1 MSEHLHLYT
10 LNVIFKTFCGLV
22 TIFMVG
28 YWLEKFLRNE
38 DLSMIQYKRIETSRN
53 IIYPEVTICNSLPF
67 IDGNFKDVG
76 IDISLD
82 DYRSYLRGE
91 KRITEDYGYVD
102 FDNVTLDLR
111 SFIRH
116 VYVSW
121 RKNVSMDRVERTSR
135 EHFELF
141 EYSNNFNGFWGGF
154 LFTRC
159 FGLKV
164 NTKFS
169 HKIRALRI
177 TFEPELVPLIETAGK
192 LGYIYAA
199 INYPQQILISPEEY
213 RTIWTTAA
221 DWFNMTVIRISNFEV
236 LKRRN
241 KKERPCFKKW
251 RRFDDLVMM
260 KHLLAAGCRA
270 PYHNSTDPLCN
281 QTNKMREA
289 KVEFYEIKNKYHPL
303 PCQEMSNIAFTVDVM
318 VDQRKNGTF
327 SPQMYIMYPDKVKI
341 ISQVKSID
349 AHSLIGNIGGYIGLF
364 LGRFFIQI
372 SNVHFLFLFFYML
385 VYNVN
390 HME

>member
-1 MSEHLHLYT
+1 MSEYLNFYT
-10 LNVIFKTFCGLV
+10 LNVLFKTICGLV

-38 DLSMIQYKRIETSRN
+38 DLILIQYKRIETSRN

-67 IDGNFKDVG
+67 IDDKFKDLNVN
-76 IDISLD
+76 INVD

-91 KRITEDYGYVD
+91 KLITDDYGDID
-102 FDNVTLDLR
+102 FDNVTIDLR
-111 SFIRH
+111 GFIQH
-116 VYVSW
+116 VHVSW
-121 RKNVSMDRVERTSR
+121 RKNVSMDRVERISR
-135 EHFELF
+135 DHFELF

-154 LFTRC
+154 LFARC

-164 NTKFS
+164 DTKFS

-177 TFEPELVPLIETAGK
+177 TFEPELVPLIEPAGK

-213 RTIWTTAA
+213 HTIWTAA
-221 DWFNMTVIRISNFEV
+221 TDWFNMTVIRISNFEV

-241 KKERPCFKKW
+241 KQERPCFKKW
-251 RRFDDLVMM
+251 RRLDDLVMM

-270 PYHNSTDPLCN
+270 PYHSSSEPLCN
-281 QTNKMREA
+281 KTNNMRQA
-289 KVEFYEIKNKYHPL
+289 KVEFYEIKNKYHPV

-318 VDQRKNGTF
+318 ADQRKNGRS
-327 SPQMYIMYPDKVKI
+327 SPQIYIMYPDKIKI

-364 LGRFFIQI
+364 LGK
-372 SNVHFLFLFFYML
+372 FLFEFQRFSFCFSYLY
-385 VYNVN
+385 
-390 HME
+390 

>member
-1 MSEHLHLYT
+1 MIKYLT
-10 LNVIFKTFCGLV
+10 LNVLNVSFKTTCGFV

-38 DLSMIQYKRIETSRN
+38 DLSVIQYKRIETSRN
-53 IIYPEVTICNSLPF
+53 VIYPEVTICNSLPF
-67 IDGNFKDVG
+67 IADKFKDVG
-76 IDISLD
+76 INITAD
-82 DYRSYLRGE
+82 DYRLYLKGE
-91 KRITEDYGYVD
+91 KTISEDYRYVD

-111 SFIRH
+111 RFIRH
-116 VYVSW
+116 VYVRW
-121 RKNVSMDRVERTSR
+121 RKNVSLDRVERTSK

-141 EYSNNFNGFWGGF
+141 EYSNNFNGFWGGY
-154 LFTRC
+154 LFNRC

-169 HKIRALRI
+169 HKIRALYV
-177 TFEPELVPLIETAGK
+177 TFEPELVPLIERAGK

-213 RTIWTTAA
+213 RTIWTTAT

-251 RRFDDLVMM
+251 RRLDDLVMM
-260 KHLLAAGCRA
+260 KHLEAAGCRA
-270 PYHNSTDPLCN
+270 PYHSSTEPLCN

-318 VDQRKNGTF
+318 VDRRKNGRF
-327 SPQMYIMYPDKVKI
+327 SPQIYIMYPDKIKI

-364 LGRFFIQI
+364 LGRFFIRI
-372 SNVHFLFLFFYML
+372 SKTNFFML

-390 HME
+390 HMK

>member
-1 MSEHLHLYT
+1 MSEYLNLYT
-10 LNVIFKTFCGLV
+10 LIVIFKTICGLV

-67 IDGNFKDVG
+67 IDDKFKDVG
-76 IDISLD
+76 VDVSVD

-91 KRITEDYGYVD
+91 KLITDDYGYID

-111 SFIRH
+111 NFIRH

-121 RKNVSMDRVERTSR
+121 RKNVSRDRVERTSR

-169 HKIRALRI
+169 HKIRALSV
-177 TFEPELVPLIETAGK
+177 TFEPELVPLIEQAGK
-192 LGYIYAA
+192 LGYIHAA

-213 RTIWTTAA
+213 RTIWSAA
-221 DWFNMTVIRISNFEV
+221 NDWFNMTVIRISNFEI

-251 RRFDDLVMM
+251 RRLDDLVMM
-260 KHLLAAGCRA
+260 KHLQAAGCRA
-270 PYHNSTDPLCN
+270 PYHISSEPLCN
-281 QTNKMREA
+281 MTNKMREA
-289 KVEFYEIKNKYHPL
+289 KVEFHEIKNKYHSL

-318 VDQRKNGTF
+318 ADQRKNGRS
-327 SPQMYIMYPDKVKI
+327 SPQIYIMYPDKIKI

-364 LGRFFIQI
+364 LGK
-372 SNVHFLFLFFYML
+372 FLFKFQMFTFCCSYI
-385 VYNVN
+385 
-390 HME
+390 